1 MILTISQTVTIRFNY
16 GCYVRFNCNEE
27 VMRGLKVYFDK
38 IKSFTNSISFPALVA
53 GDVHQDALCSMVYAM
68 EEMAEK
74 IEKQD
79 LLIKQLLKDKT
90 T

>member
-1 MILTISQTVTIRFNY
+1 
-16 GCYVRFNCNEE
+16 
-27 VMRGLKVYFDK
+27 MRELKIYFDE
-38 IKSFTNSISFPALVA
+38 IKSFTNSISFPVLVA
-53 GDVHQDALCSMVYAM
+53 GDTHQGALCSMVYAM

-79 LLIKQLLKDKT
+79 LIIKQLLEDKT